1 MSMEELKILP
11 SIKKLLGITVEYKEF
26 DQEIRMHIDSVFV
39 TLHQLG
45 VGPTDPFYLETGE
58 ESWSEFMENAKNLR
72 NVKSYIYLRTRL
84 LFDMPQNAFLV
95 TAIEK
100 QIKELEWRM
109 MEQSKE
115 EVFGQN
121 GS

>member
-1 MSMEELKILP
+1 MPEKKILP
-11 SIKKLLGITVEYKEF
+11 SIKKLLGIPAEYDVF
-26 DQEIRMHIDSVFV
+26 DMDITMHIDSIFV

-45 VGPTDPFYLETGE
+45 VGPTEPFYLEEGTE
-58 ESWSEFMENAKNLR
+58 TWEMFMEDATNLR

-84 LFDMPQNAFLV
+84 MFDLPENAFLV

-109 MEQSKE
+109 TLQSRE
-115 EVFGQN
+115 EVYGQN
-121 GS
+121 GT